1 MMLRIRIEFYER
13 LGFSEKWKHEDGVAQ
28 VDRDGLELIL
38 NKDVQKSGKGRIFMS
53 LDSGRVKGLED
64 EFRSSGAEV
73 SFTQWGMKVMVVPD
87 PDGNELYFTDD
98 ELRDN

>member
-1 MMLRIRIEFYER
+1 
-13 LGFSEKWKHEDGVAQ
+13 
-28 VDRDGLELIL
+28 
-38 NKDVQKSGKGRIFMS
+38 MS
-53 LDSGRVKGLED
+53 LDSGRVNGLED

-73 SFTQWGMKVMVVPD
+73 SFTQWGMKVMVVAD

>member
-1 MMLRIRIEFYER
+1 MDDVEKSIDFYER
-13 LGFSEKWKHEDGVAQ
+13 LGFSKKWKHEEGAAQ
-28 VDRDGLELIL
+28 CDREGFRTHFEQGCPEIREGSDHHVPRS
-38 NKDVQKSGKGRIFMS
+38 N
-53 LDSGRVKGLED
+53 KGLED

-73 SFTQWGMKVMVVPD
+73 SFTQWGMKVMVVAD